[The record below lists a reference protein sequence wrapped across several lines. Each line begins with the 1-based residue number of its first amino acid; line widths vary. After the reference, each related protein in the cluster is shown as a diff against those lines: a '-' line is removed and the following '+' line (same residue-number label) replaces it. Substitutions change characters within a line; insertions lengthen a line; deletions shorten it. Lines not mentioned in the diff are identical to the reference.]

1 MRFCFELAIL
11 IWQTLQHHEEEEDRL
26 NDDAFGRVRQGCKVV
41 CWQRSR
47 SGRRRRERGFSNSG
61 AHHPG
66 ADSSGTVD
74 DVKEG
79 NLEVRAEEGDRKSV
93 V

>member
-1 MRFCFELAIL
+1 MRKGRMRFCFELAIL

-47 SGRRRRERGFSNSG
+47 SGRRGVKGASLKFRCPPSG
-61 AHHPG
+61 
-66 ADSSGTVD
+66 S
-74 DVKEG
+74 
-79 NLEVRAEEGDRKSV
+79 
-93 V
+93 

>member
-1 MRFCFELAIL
+1 MRKGRMRFCFELAIL

-47 SGRRRRERGFSNSG
+47 SGRRRRERGFSQIQV
-61 AHHPG
+61 PTIREL
-66 ADSSGTVD
+66 TVQ
-74 DVKEG
+74 VQWTM
-79 NLEVRAEEGDRKSV
+79 
-93 V
+93 